1 MSISLSDS
9 VGAEQ
14 APAERS
20 DLDVLLGLLEL
31 DEVEPDVFIGH
42 HPEKVWSRT
51 FGGQLVAQAI
61 MAAGRTVGD
70 RPVHAVNAHFV
81 RGGDPKKPI
90 EYRVVRHRDGRAFA
104 NRTVTAVQDDQELFV
119 MLAAFQ
125 DWGKGLEHA
134 HALPEVPDPETLPR
148 VEESF
153 QGLEDKLEM
162 FVKAPRPIDMRYTND
177 PAWILKG
184 TGERLNHNRVWMRA
198 DGALPD
204 DPLVHV
210 ATLGYSSDT
219 TVLDSILTTH
229 GLSWGLDRIVAPT
242 FLGFALLNSFTFGVD
257 LVLLTLFRSGFGWP
271 VPLSFTVAYVCAFS
285 LAFVLNRTLNFHSH
299 APVGRQLVV
308 YVVVVVVNYLAF
320 ILGVGSGLAAAGL
333 DYHLAR
339 LVAGGCEAIYMYSA
353 MRWIVFRR

>member
-229 GLSWGLDRIVAPT
+229 GLSWGLDRIVAATVNHSIWFHRP
-242 FLGFALLNSFTFGVD
+242 FRFDDWALYATES
-257 LVLLTLFRSGFGWP
+257 P
-271 VPLSFTVAYVCAFS
+271 VAA
-285 LAFVLNRTLNFHSH
+285 
-299 APVGRQLVV
+299 
-308 YVVVVVVNYLAF
+308 
-320 ILGVGSGLAAAGL
+320 GSRGLATGRFYSRTGDLLATTVQEGL
-333 DYHLAR
+333 IRHFP
-339 LVAGGCEAIYMYSA
+339 S
-353 MRWIVFRR
+353 RR